1 MAGAALTR
9 LYSSFKRGH
18 RRSSSESN
26 PITGN
31 CGRASTSS
39 CGSVNSQDWT
49 PSAHEK
55 SGASVKR
62 VIVVVDQSSEA
73 RLALLWALS
82 HIVHKLDV
90 VTLLYVSQ
98 GMDFDE
104 TKFRGEAKG
113 YQVLNTLKDLCLERR
128 PEIEVETLVVEGD
141 KGPMI
146 VGQAKKLEASV
157 LVLGQRK
164 FGFLWRLTPA
174 LSRFLRLTG
183 DGLIDYCIQNAECLT
198 LAVRRKSKKVGGYLI
213 NSKWQKNFWLLA

>member
-1 MAGAALTR
+1 
-9 LYSSFKRGH
+9 
-18 RRSSSESN
+18 
-26 PITGN
+26 
-31 CGRASTSS
+31 
-39 CGSVNSQDWT
+39 
-49 PSAHEK
+49 

-104 TKFRGEAKG
+104 VRI
-113 YQVLNTLKDLCLERR
+113 LNTLKDLCLERR

-164 FGFLWRLTPA
+164 FGFL
-174 LSRFLRLTG
+174 FLRLTG

>member
-98 GMDFDE
+98 GK

-164 FGFLWRLTPA
+164 FGFLWR
-174 LSRFLRLTG
+174 FLRLTG